1 MENRE
6 LTYTTFWQDNL
17 EKISLVQKDL
27 DRSLNQ
33 LEKEYVCFEE
43 VYRELEED
51 LDLLSSLYAG
61 LNTIEGMEYLQ
72 KFRAMIHNY
81 KSLYTREGIDF
92 ETLNFL
98 TMKINELRDISF
110 EDFPCLD
117 HIEKEKKTRVKPQ
130 KETSGSEDKPFK
142 WITFRRNCSW
152 FIVFFNTLRI
162 IDAEVTSCNFL
173 KEQNL
178 IEVSIEDR
186 SFEAL
191 DIFGEFTSP
200 PNNPKYFIEID
211 NGRAYAADSL
221 GKRIYSSHDIVSGK
235 ITPFNR
241 VTRSSIA
248 SGRVRLFGRQ
258 HLFINQE

>member
-6 LTYTTFWQDNL
+6 LTYTKFWQDNL

-72 KFRAMIHNY
+72 KLRAMIHNY
-81 KSLYTREGIDF
+81 KGLYTREGIDF

-98 TMKINELRDISF
+98 TMKISELRDISF
-110 EDFPCLD
+110 EDFPLLE
-117 HIEKEKKTRVKPQ
+117 HIDQEKSTPPPPG
-130 KETSGSEDKPFK
+130 ETSGYDDKPFK
-142 WITFRRNCSW
+142 WITFQRNCSW
-152 FIVFFNTLRI
+152 FITCFNTLKI
-162 IDAEVTSCNFL
+162 IDAEVTSCSFH
-173 KEQNL
+173 KEQNI
-178 IEVSIEDR
+178 IEVSVEDR
-186 SFEAL
+186 SLEAL

-211 NGRAYAADSL
+211 NERAYAADTL
-221 GKRIYSSHDIVSGK
+221 GKRIYSAHDIVSGK

-241 VTRSSIA
+241 VAHSSIA

>member
-6 LTYTTFWQDNL
+6 STYTKFWQDNL

-33 LEKEYVCFEE
+33 LEKKYVCFEE

-61 LNTIEGMEYLQ
+61 LNTIEGMEYIQ
-72 KFRAMIHNY
+72 RFRAMIHNY
-81 KSLYTREGIDF
+81 KNLYTREGIDF

-110 EDFPCLD
+110 EDFPLLD
-117 HIEKEKKTRVKPQ
+117 HIEGKKPLKEPA
-130 KETSGSEDKPFK
+130 KETSGYDDKPFK
-142 WITFRRNCSW
+142 WITFQRNCSW
-152 FIVFFNTLRI
+152 FIAFFNTLKI
-162 IDAEVTSCNFL
+162 IDAEVTSCSL
-173 KEQNL
+173 QKEQNI

-186 SFEAL
+186 SIEAL

-200 PNNPKYFIEID
+200 PNTPKYFIEI
-211 NGRAYAADSL
+211 NNRRAYAADTL
-221 GKRIYSSHDIVSGK
+221 GKRIYSAHDIVSGR

-241 VTRSSIA
+241 VAHSSIA
-248 SGRVRLFGRQ
+248 SGRVRFFGRQ
-258 HLFINQE
+258 HLFINQK